1 MLIINNLLGAVRV
14 MRRDRQEN
22 REQREA
28 ESESVDWKCEDRAR
42 EYHLRKG
49 IVQYPGY
56 RGADRHRRP
65 QHDGAVAVN
74 LLTPSVFD
82 SPN

>member
-1 MLIINNLLGAVRV
+1 MGRWDAA
-14 MRRDRQEN
+14 M
-22 REQREA
+22 
-28 ESESVDWKCEDRAR
+28 
-42 EYHLRKG
+42 
-49 IVQYPGY
+49 
-56 RGADRHRRP
+56 RGARPQDKSRLAEELPGLESGMGNVKTARVSFAHVKGSYDIPGIGDRHRRP

>member
-1 MLIINNLLGAVRV
+1 MEELPG
-14 MRRDRQEN
+14 
-22 REQREA
+22 
-28 ESESVDWKCEDRAR
+28 SESGMENAKTAR
-42 EYHLRKG
+42 VSIAYVKG
-49 IVQYPGY
+49 SYDIPGI
-56 RGADRHRRP
+56 GDRHRRP

>member
-1 MLIINNLLGAVRV
+1 
-14 MRRDRQEN
+14 MRRDMSSGKCQEN
-22 REQREA
+22 SGIGIRWLEMWRQSA
-28 ESESVDWKCEDRAR
+28 SNIYV
-42 EYHLRKG
+42 KG
-49 IVQYPGY
+49 SYNIQAIG
-56 RGADRHRRP
+56 DRHRRP

>member
-1 MLIINNLLGAVRV
+1 MITYDDAMHKATPWDKSRMEELPG
-14 MRRDRQEN
+14 
-22 REQREA
+22 
-28 ESESVDWKCEDRAR
+28 SESGMENVKTAR
-42 EYHLRKG
+42 VSIAYVKG
-49 IVQYPGY
+49 SYDIPGI
-56 RGADRHRRP
+56 GDRHRRP